1 MSISAAMPE
10 HSVRHE
16 MSTGDFAR
24 IPVARADLDIEHVD
38 PFGILG
44 ISPINGLS
52 QHERLDKLHPAKLHG
67 RGHHSRTQSLG
78 LMRFSKFEP
87 ATPPPKT
94 PLPRLP
100 PEAAFS
106 MADSPSPA
114 SSNSSC
120 SSDGDGDA
128 MPGCTAGPSNDIA
141 DAGTSNTSSLR
152 TWQAAQSYID
162 ITPDEREDPLN
173 TARLPLLPHASSPSA
188 PAVENQI
195 PTDTPTPSS
204 TARVME
210 WTTRLHTDSTRVDLR
225 LSMPRCPMRD
235 KLARLPSDGAISAS
249 TIDLLTPG
257 GPECYRPSSDEES
270 WSGFREKLKYIH
282 S

>member
-1 MSISAAMPE
+1 MGFSAIMPE
-10 HSVRHE
+10 RSVRHA
-16 MSTGDFAR
+16 MSTGNGKQTQLAG
-24 IPVARADLDIEHVD
+24 ADLDIEHVD

-44 ISPINGLS
+44 ISLINRPS
-52 QHERLDKLHPAKLHG
+52 QLGACNQPMKL
-67 RGHHSRTQSLG
+67 RRQGHHSRTRSLG
-78 LMRFSKFEP
+78 LMRFGKFEP

-128 MPGCTAGPSNDIA
+128 MPGCTAGPSTDIA

-152 TWQAAQSYID
+152 TWQAAQSYIN

-173 TARLPLLPHASSPSA
+173 TAKVPLLPHASSPSA

-195 PTDTPTPSS
+195 PTNTPTPSS

-210 WTTRLHTDSTRVDLR
+210 WTTRLHTDTTRVNLR
-225 LSMPRCPMRD
+225 LSMPPRPMRD
-235 KLARLPSDGAISAS
+235 KWARLPSDGAISAS

-257 GPECYRPSSDEES
+257 GPECLKPSSDKES